1 MAGLILCRTRYAQR
15 PYYISN
21 MGVNI
26 YSLEELCYYIYNNIY
41 LIGTDL
47 FDEGLTDYISGELGE
62 KELAEQLEFLITENA
77 GLSELVMTVLRYV
90 DYYSEEEIDA
100 LAGTI
105 ESLDTQNASERLKLR
120 ADNFLSNKRYSNAVH
135 NYEIIVYGQK
145 DINLSDDFYGNVW
158 HNMGVAYAGMFEF
171 GDAVQCFKRAYAL
184 NGNDES
190 LKASFAAEYLSGRK
204 RPADSEDEQSY
215 AAYREIETIM
225 DHAPE
230 EAGYEA
236 VRKAF
241 ELRDN
246 GQVDEYNA
254 AVNDII
260 DNWKFEYRNYISAAR

>member
-158 HNMGVAYAGMFEF
+158 HKMGVAYAGMIEF

-236 VRKAF
+236 VKKAF

-246 GQVDEYNA
+246 GQADEYNA

>member
-1 MAGLILCRTRYAQR
+1 MAGLILCRTRYAER
-15 PYYISN
+15 PYYINN

-184 NGNDES
+184 NSNDES
-190 LKASFAAEYLSGRK
+190 LKASFAAEYLSGSR

-236 VRKAF
+236 VKKAF

-246 GQVDEYNA
+246 GQADEYNA

>member
-77 GLSELVMTVLRYV
+77 GLSELVMTVL
-90 DYYSEEEIDA
+90 
-100 LAGTI
+100 
-105 ESLDTQNASERLKLR
+105 
-120 ADNFLSNKRYSNAVH
+120 RYSNAVH

-225 DHAPE
+225 NHAPE

-236 VRKAF
+236 VKKAF

-246 GQVDEYNA
+246 GQADEYNA

>member
-236 VRKAF
+236 VKKAF

-246 GQVDEYNA
+246 GQADEYNA
-254 AVNDII
+254 VVNDII

>member
-1 MAGLILCRTRYAQR
+1 MAGLLLCRTRYAER

-184 NGNDES
+184 NSNDES

-225 DHAPE
+225 DHVPE
-230 EAGYEA
+230 ESGYEA
-236 VRKAF
+236 VKKAF

-246 GQVDEYNA
+246 GQADEYNA

>member
-158 HNMGVAYAGMFEF
+158 HNMGVTYAGMFEF

-204 RPADSEDEQSY
+204 RPAESEDEQSY

-236 VRKAF
+236 VKKAF

-246 GQVDEYNA
+246 GQADEYNA

>member
-1 MAGLILCRTRYAQR
+1 MAGLILCRTRYAER

-158 HNMGVAYAGMFEF
+158 HNMGVAY
-171 GDAVQCFKRAYAL
+171 
-184 NGNDES
+184 ES
-190 LKASFAAEYLSGRK
+190 LKSSFAAEYLSGSR

-236 VRKAF
+236 VKKAF

-246 GQVDEYNA
+246 GQADEYNA